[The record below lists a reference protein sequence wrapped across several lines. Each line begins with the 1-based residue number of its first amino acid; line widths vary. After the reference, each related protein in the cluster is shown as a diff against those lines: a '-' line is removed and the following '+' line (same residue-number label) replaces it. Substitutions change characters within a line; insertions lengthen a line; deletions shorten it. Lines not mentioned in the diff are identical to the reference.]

1 MILYEYQKLWFHFK
15 YARVIIELVYKLIN
29 HHDKMF
35 QNEFHL
41 TLNKGVSMK
50 EIVLV
55 SSTVDNWMKITTA
68 IFKELP
74 FEKVNINDL
83 FFTVSGIYPKIGK
96 LLIEI
101 TTKDKQTILIL
112 NSDSEEMVEVF
123 KRALPNFKNK
133 LFPND
138 LKICIQENLSESLN
152 DVIPINYSVAS
163 EFLPWAFKKLGFLVV
178 AKRFFRSE
186 FDLKRKD
193 LPELI
198 TIKYSLCKD
207 GQSSETALKIK
218 SDNQSTETK
227 IAAYDLLEALKD
239 PTLLEAYEDY
249 NIVVPIKYSVASGLL
264 PWAFRKLGFLVVGT
278 RTFRNEFDLKRKDLP
293 ELITIKYSL
302 YRDGQAS
309 ETVLNIISDNQ
320 STETKIAAQDLVE
333 TLKDPSWPE
342 EYEAYKQRKKQWD
355 SDQKQRIK
363 ERQIKEKEEQLV
375 DLQIKHYQNL
385 AKCPKCGSTSLSGHK
400 KGFGIGKAITGA
412 ALGTFLLSGPG
423 LLGAT
428 LGNKGSQ
435 KLYVTCLNCG
445 HKWKTKK

>member
-1 MILYEYQKLWFHFK
+1 M
-15 YARVIIELVYKLIN
+15 
-29 HHDKMF
+29 
-35 QNEFHL
+35 
-41 TLNKGVSMK
+41 
-50 EIVLV
+50 
-55 SSTVDNWMKITTA
+55 
-68 IFKELP
+68 
-74 FEKVNINDL
+74 
-83 FFTVSGIYPKIGK
+83 
-96 LLIEI
+96 
-101 TTKDKQTILIL
+101 
-112 NSDSEEMVEVF
+112 
-123 KRALPNFKNK
+123 
-133 LFPND
+133 
-138 LKICIQENLSESLN
+138 
-152 DVIPINYSVAS
+152 
-163 EFLPWAFKKLGFLVV
+163 

-207 GQSSETALKIK
+207 GQSSETALKIT

-412 ALGTFLLSGPG
+412 ALGTFLLGGPG

-435 KLYVTCLNCG
+435 KLYVTCLNYG